1 VRDLYV
7 VQCAIKDSTPPP
19 SHQWPPCI
27 ESARLLCHVL
37 QAAEY
42 ADQNTEIAAA
52 SAAVLYP
59 CTGAPSPEDLYALL
73 ASPTAAAAAGKQ
85 DDDASAA
92 AAYPL
97 FNPRAL
103 QCWLLRACQ
112 QLKGGLRDKP
122 GKSADYYHSCYCL
135 SGLAT
140 AQHIAGGGVVGPA
153 QNAMPRVDP
162 LLNVL
167 AEKLQQAKEH
177 FGALPKLE

>member
-1 VRDLYV
+1 M
-7 VQCAIKDSTPPP
+7 
-19 SHQWPPCI
+19 
-27 ESARLLCHVL
+27 

-42 ADQNTEIAAA
+42 ADQNVEVAAA

-73 ASPTAAAAAGKQ
+73 SSPVADVAAASDAQASSGADVSSSSTTAAAAAN
-85 DDDASAA
+85 
-92 AAYPL
+92 PL

-135 SGLAT
+135 SGLST
-140 AQHIAGGGVVGPA
+140 AQHVARGGVVGPA
-153 QNAMPRVDP
+153 QNALPRVDP
-162 LLNVL
+162 LLNVV
-167 AEKLQQAKEH
+167 AEKLQHAKEH
-177 FGALPKLE
+177 FAALPRLE

>member
-1 VRDLYV
+1 M
-7 VQCAIKDSTPPP
+7 
-19 SHQWPPCI
+19 
-27 ESARLLCHVL
+27 LCHS

-42 ADQNTEIAAA
+42 ADQNAEIAAA

-59 CTGAPSPEDLYALL
+59 CSGTPSPEDLYALL
-73 ASPTAAAAAGKQ
+73 ASPAAAAAAGEQ
-85 DDDASAA
+85 DANASAPSN
-92 AAYPL
+92 PL
-97 FNPRAL
+97 FNSRAL

-135 SGLAT
+135 SGLST

-153 QNAMPRVDP
+153 QNVLPRVDP

-167 AEKLQQAKEH
+167 AEKLQQAKAH
-177 FGALPKLE
+177 FGALPKLPL

>member
-1 VRDLYV
+1 VH
-7 VQCAIKDSTPPP
+7 CAIRDITTPPSP
-19 SHQWPPCI
+19 IGHHAF

-59 CTGAPSPEDLYALL
+59 CTGTPSPEDLYALL
-73 ASPTAAAAAGKQ
+73 ASPTAAAAGKQ
-85 DDDASAA
+85 DYDASAA
-92 AAYPL
+92 AANPL

-153 QNAMPRVDP
+153 HNAMPRVDP